1 METIQLSIDESLMA
15 EVQQA
20 TNALKMTPSDFMKV
34 ALKRALQQREIIAKE
49 RQHAQ
54 GYMAH
59 PQQPEEIEEWQD
71 EQEWRASWTGK
82 GRHS

>member
-1 METIQLSIDESLMA
+1 MA

-34 ALKRALQQREIIAKE
+34 ALERALQQREIIAKE

-59 PQQPEEIEEWQD
+59 PQQPAEVAEVAEVAEWQD
-71 EQEWRASWTGK
+71 EQEWA
-82 GRHS
+82 

>member
-34 ALKRALQQREIIAKE
+34 ALERALQQREIIAKE
-49 RQHAQ
+49 RQDAQ
-54 GYMAH
+54 GYLNH
-59 PQQPEEIEEWQD
+59 PQRPEEIEEWQD
-71 EQEWRASWTGK
+71 EQEWGEP
-82 GRHS
+82 